1 MGLKEREALLALKKE
16 DCEALGIP
24 FDGEYRAE
32 DTRYLDEKYLR
43 TTLSLD
49 SSKVQEYFPVSHV
62 VPVVLEI
69 YQGLLSI
76 RIEQIEDGE
85 TWYPDAQ
92 MFTVWDTA
100 NDGQS
105 FLGYAYL
112 DLYTRRE
119 SMHSKPT
126 VKARADICTAD
137 KFPHAAVWALQSGST
152 SGGAR
157 QYPVSALLANLA
169 NPAADGQATAPHSA
183 VITLFHEMGHLFHNL
198 LSRTK
203 YGRFHGTSVAGD
215 FVEAPAKML
224 ENWCWEP
231 TVLKRLSSH
240 YLTKEPLDDELI
252 ERIVKRCA
260 YFS

>member
-119 SMHSKPT
+119 SMHSNRPSRHALIFAQRT
-126 VKARADICTAD
+126 SFLMPLCGRYSRALRPEA
-137 KFPHAAVWALQSGST
+137 
-152 SGGAR
+152 
-157 QYPVSALLANLA
+157 LANT
-169 NPAADGQATAPHSA
+169 PFRRYWP
-183 VITLFHEMGHLFHNL
+183 TLPTLR
-198 LSRTK
+198 RT
-203 YGRFHGTSVAGD
+203 GRRQ
-215 FVEAPAKML
+215 P
-224 ENWCWEP
+224 
-231 TVLKRLSSH
+231 
-240 YLTKEPLDDELI
+240 
-252 ERIVKRCA
+252 RIVL
-260 YFS
+260 